1 MGKNRRVFTKEFKEE
16 AITLVKTSG
25 RSYTDIANS
34 LGIDVNMLC
43 RWRRESEAESYGGK
57 IVAFPGK
64 GRARDEEMAR
74 LKKENADLKESNE
87 ILKKAMAIFTI
98 KNPR

>member
-1 MGKNRRVFTKEFKEE
+1 MGKRRTFTKEFKEE
-16 AITLVKTSG
+16 AVALVKSSG

-34 LGIDVNMLC
+34 LGIDINMLC
-43 RWRRESEAESYGGK
+43 RWRREAEVETYGGK

-64 GRARDEEMAR
+64 GKTRDEELTR
-74 LKKENADLKESNE
+74 LRKENADLKESNE

-98 KNPR
+98 RNPR